1 MDKPRVLVDPHART
15 MAEVFSPRDLDR
27 LRETVDVVWGRDEP
41 IAVEDAQEAMA
52 DVTAVVAY
60 GWRYGRLPERTPN
73 LRAIIDVAG
82 GMPHGLDYDDCFAR
96 GIRVMS
102 AAPSFA
108 RQVAEMA
115 LGLALAS
122 SRDIVSGD
130 TAMRRGDERWLHAGT
145 VDSFLLF
152 DQPVGMIGY
161 GSIARSLRPLLA
173 PFGCP
178 ISAYDPWLADGYLRS
193 QGVQPATLEHLL
205 GTSRV
210 IFVLAIPSAEN
221 KALLTRELLELIR
234 PDAVLVLVSRAHV
247 VDFDALTEF
256 VSAGRFK
263 AAIDVFPTEPLPLD
277 HPIRRAPGTVLS
289 AHHAGAVKEG
299 LWELGE
305 YVVDDL
311 EAIARNL
318 PPQRLQVA
326 APELIG
332 RLMGR

>member
-1 MDKPRVLVDPHART
+1 
-15 MAEVFSPRDLDR
+15 MAEVFSPRDLAR
-27 LRETVDVVWGRDEP
+27 LHETVDVVWGRDEP
-41 IAVEDAQEAMA
+41 IAIEAAQEAMA

-60 GWRYGRLPERTPN
+60 QWRYGGLPERTPN
-73 LRAIIDVAG
+73 LRAIIDVGG
-82 GMPHGLDYDDCFAR
+82 GMPGSLDYKDCFAR

-102 AAPSFA
+102 AAPAFG

-130 TAMRRGDERWLHAGT
+130 MAMRRGDERWLHAGT
-145 VDSFLLF
+145 IDSFLLY

-173 PFGCP
+173 PFDCP

-193 QGVQPATLEHLL
+193 QGVQPATLEQLL
-205 GTSRV
+205 RTSRV
-210 IFVLAIPSAEN
+210 IFVLAVPSAEN
-221 KALLTRELLELIR
+221 RTLLTRELLELIR
-234 PDAVLVLVSRAHV
+234 PDAVVVLVSRAHV
-247 VDFDALTEF
+247 VDFDALTEL
-256 VSAGRFK
+256 VTAGRFK
-263 AAIDVFPTEPLPLD
+263 AAVDVFPTEPLPLD
-277 HPIRRAPGTVLS
+277 HPIRRASGAVLS

-332 RLMGR
+332 RLIRK

>member
-1 MDKPRVLVDPHART
+1 

-130 TAMRRGDERWLHAGT
+130 MAMRRGEELWLHAGT
-145 VDSFLLF
+145 VDSFLLYG
-152 DQPVGMIGY
+152 QPVGMIGY

-173 PFGCP
+173 PFDCP

-193 QGVQPATLEHLL
+193 QGVQPAALEHLL
-205 GTSRV
+205 STSRV
-210 IFVLAIPSAEN
+210 IFVLAVPSAEN
-221 KALLTRELLELIR
+221 RALLTRDLLELIR
-234 PDAVLVLVSRAHV
+234 SDAVLILVSRAHV
-247 VDFDALTEF
+247 VDFDALTEL

-263 AAIDVFPTEPLPLD
+263 AAIDVFPTEPLSLD

-305 YVVDDL
+305 YIVDDL

-326 APELIG
+326 VPELIG